1 MESSARP
8 YREIHEEC
16 GVFGVYGQPG
26 AAMLTYY
33 GLFALQ
39 HRGQESAGIVASD
52 GREVKAH
59 KGLGLLTEV
68 FADPQQLSSWA
79 GHLAIG
85 HVRYSTTGSTSL
97 ANAQPLLVRY
107 HGGSLALAHNGN
119 LVNASELRSQL
130 EANGSIFQTTA
141 DSEVIAHLI
150 ARQGD
155 APIETAVATAIEQV
169 RGAYAFIFLTED
181 KLIAVRDP
189 NGIRPLT
196 LGRLGDAYVIASET
210 CAFDIIGAETLS
222 DVAPGEMIVID
233 RDGLHSQQVVPPGR
247 PALCA
252 FEYIYFSR
260 PDSVL
265 HGVNVHSVRKT
276 LGRELAREHPAAG
289 DLVTGVPDSSLS
301 AASGYAEASGI
312 PYEMGLVKNRYVG
325 RTFIQPS
332 QAERSFNVKVK
343 LNPLRKVVEGKRV
356 VLVDDSIVRG
366 TTTKHIIRSLREAG
380 AREVHVR
387 ISSPPYMHSCY
398 FGVDTSAGTDLIAA
412 RMTVEEIRQ
421 QVGADSLEYLSV
433 EGLARACGLTGRL
446 CLACFDGEYPVDVSA
461 ANGKHD
467 LEGRCGRLHSL

>member
-1 MESSARP
+1 MSAERLSGD
-8 YREIHEEC
+8 IHEEC

-52 GREVKAH
+52 GKEIVAH

-68 FADPQQLSSWA
+68 FADPKQLAAWT

-119 LVNASELRSQL
+119 LVNASELRAQL
-130 EANGSIFQTTA
+130 EAQGSIFQTTA

-155 APIETAVATAIEQV
+155 VPLETAVIRALAQV

-181 KLIAVRDP
+181 KLIAARDP
-189 NGIRPLT
+189 NGIRPLS
-196 LGRLGDAYVIASET
+196 LGRLGDAYVVASET

-222 DVAPGEMIVID
+222 DIAPGEMIVID
-233 RDGLHSQQVVPPGR
+233 KDGLHSQQALPQGR
-247 PALCA
+247 PALCV

-265 HGVNVHSVRKT
+265 HGVNVHSARKA
-276 LGRELAREHPAAG
+276 LGRELAREFPAAG

-343 LNPLRKVVEGKRV
+343 LNALRKVVEGKRV

-366 TTTKHIIRSLREAG
+366 TTTQHIIRSLREAG

-387 ISSPPYMHSCY
+387 ISSPPYRHSCY

-412 RMTVEEIRQ
+412 RLTVEEIRQ
-421 QVGADSLEYLSV
+421 QVGADSLAYLSV
-433 EGLARACGLTGRL
+433 EGLARACGLPGRL
-446 CLACFDGEYPVDVSA
+446 CLACFDGDYPVDVSA

-467 LEGRCGRLHSL
+467 LEQRATS

>member
-1 MESSARP
+1 MPAQGVRG
-8 YREIHEEC
+8 EIGEEC

-52 GREVKAH
+52 GRTVVAH
-59 KGLGLLTEV
+59 KGLGLLTDV
-68 FADPQQLSSWA
+68 FAEPRQLTSWT

-107 HGGSLALAHNGN
+107 RGGSLALAHNGN
-119 LVNASELRSQL
+119 LVNAGALRAQL
-130 EANGSIFQTTA
+130 EAEGSIFQTTA

-155 APIETAVATAIEQV
+155 VPLETAIARSLTQI
-169 RGAYAFIFLTED
+169 RGAYAFVFLTED

-189 NGIRPLT
+189 NGIRPLS
-196 LGRLGDAYVIASET
+196 LGRLGEAHVFASET
-210 CAFDIIGAETLS
+210 CAFDIVGAETLS
-222 DVAPGEMIVID
+222 DVAPGEMVVVD
-233 RDGLHSQQVVPPGR
+233 RDGIRSQQVLPPGR

-265 HGVNVHSVRKT
+265 CGVNVHSARKA
-276 LGRELAREHPAAG
+276 LGRELAREHPADG

-312 PYEMGLVKNRYVG
+312 PLEMGLVKNRYVG

-332 QAERSFNVKVK
+332 QAERAFNVKVK
-343 LNPLRKVVEGKRV
+343 LNALRKVVEGKRV

-366 TTTKHIIRSLREAG
+366 TTTGHIIRALREAG

-387 ISSPPYMHSCY
+387 ISSPPYRHPCY
-398 FGVDTSAGTDLIAA
+398 FGVDTSSEADLIAA
-412 RMTVEEIRQ
+412 RYGVDAIRE
-421 QVGADSLEYLSV
+421 QVGADSLAYLSV
-433 EGLARACGLTGRL
+433 AGLARACGLAGRL
-446 CLACFDGEYPVDVSA
+446 CLACFDGDYPVDVRA
-461 ANGKHD
+461 AGGKHD
-467 LEGRCGRLHSL
+467 LEGWQ

>member
-1 MESSARP
+1 MSAERLNNVLSGA
-8 YREIHEEC
+8 EIHEEC

-39 HRGQESAGIVASD
+39 HRGQESAGIVVSD
-52 GREVKAH
+52 GHDVKAH

-68 FADPQQLSSWA
+68 FADPQQLAKWT
-79 GHLAIG
+79 GNLAIG

-107 HGGSLALAHNGN
+107 HGGRLALAHNGN
-119 LVNASELRSQL
+119 LVNAGELRTRL
-130 EANGSIFQTTA
+130 ETEGSIFQTTI
-141 DSEVIAHLI
+141 DSEVVAHLI

-155 APIETAVATAIEQV
+155 VPIETAIARSLEQV

-189 NGIRPLT
+189 NGIRPLS
-196 LGRLGDAYVIASET
+196 LGRLGEAYVIASET
-210 CAFDIIGAETLS
+210 CAFDIIGAESLS
-222 DVAPGEMIVID
+222 DVAPGEMIIID
-233 RDGLHSQQVVPPGR
+233 KDGLRSQQVIAPGR
-247 PALCA
+247 PALCV

-265 HGVNVHSVRKT
+265 HSVNVHSARKA
-276 LGRELAREHPAAG
+276 LGRALASEHPADG

-312 PYEMGLVKNRYVG
+312 PLEMGLVKNRYVG

-343 LNPLRKVVEGKRV
+343 LNALRKVVEGKRV

-398 FGVDTSAGTDLIAA
+398 FGVDTSAGTDLIAS
-412 RMTVEEIRQ
+412 RLSVEEIRQ
-421 QVGADSLEYLSV
+421 EVGADSLEYLSV
-433 EGLARACGLTGRL
+433 AGLARACGLTGQL
-446 CLACFDGEYPVDVSA
+446 CLACFNGDYPVDVSA

-467 LEGRCGRLHSL
+467 LE